1 MLVLCSLWI
10 VGSVIHF
17 WAVSCPLLFL
27 VQPLRSPMRT
37 TGGAEVSRKGLQH
50 GKTLGSPFMSGYFTR
65 QRFGRPQFLAGL
77 LLSMFLAQTIW
88 LLHAELRSG
97 REPDSLEAVRIREG
111 WKQWH
116 GRGVAGAPF
125 SDAVAIRGSGSAAN
139 QGQPDPLVQYPRQ
152 SDARFDAEHSPL
164 LYLASAA
171 PLLAWPEHWLSAESA
186 RYWQWLP
193 RLPFL
198 ACGVFLGASLWYV
211 ARRLC
216 GNNGGF
222 IALTLY
228 CFSPAMIQA
237 SAVWHTE
244 PEIVAAWGAFGTI
257 FTAIAV
263 AHTLYAPREVVLWNW
278 RRIVLLGISLAITV
292 GSQFSM
298 VVVVPMALAFL
309 LYVAPVRR
317 QAAFVIW
324 AAGCVAGFVL
334 LFAAYFFEPRAFAEA
349 MHHALFWGATWRG
362 FTVPGVYKEVALQ
375 MGRACAALALALPV
389 AGITYAVW
397 PRTRYFG
404 NTAPLLVGL
413 LFLGLGM
420 AHPHVA
426 GAGFILSAIPFIFL
440 FVSGVLADLMETHHR
455 SLVTAGIF
463 GMLAAYALWSLQALA
478 RV

>member
-1 MLVLCSLWI
+1 M
-10 VGSVIHF
+10 
-17 WAVSCPLLFL
+17 
-27 VQPLRSPMRT
+27 
-37 TGGAEVSRKGLQH
+37 SR
-50 GKTLGSPFMSGYFTR
+50 YFTR

-77 LLSMFLAQTIW
+77 LLSMFLAQAIW
-88 LLHAELRSG
+88 LVRIDLRAG
-97 REPDSLEAVRIREG
+97 REPDNLEATRIREG

-116 GRGVAGAPF
+116 GRGIAGAPF
-125 SDAVAIRGSGSAAN
+125 SDAIDSHAN
-139 QGQPDPLVQYPRQ
+139 GDALNESDPHLSPNRDLSQDMGKGNPG
-152 SDARFDAEHSPL
+152 FDREHSPL
-164 LYLASAA
+164 LYLVTAV
-171 PLLAWPEHWLSAESA
+171 PLLAWPEHFLSTASA
-186 RYWQWLP
+186 SYWRWLP

-222 IALTLY
+222 VALTLY

-237 SAVWHTE
+237 SAMWHTE
-244 PEIVAAWGAFGTI
+244 PEVVAAWGAFGTI

-298 VVVVPMALAFL
+298 IVVVPMALAFL

-317 QAAFVIW
+317 RAALVIW
-324 AAGCVAGFVL
+324 VAGCVAGTLF
-334 LFAAYFFEPRAFAEA
+334 LFAVYFCQPRVFAES
-349 MHHALFWGATWRG
+349 MGHAIFWGATWRG
-362 FTVPGVYKEVALQ
+362 FTVPAVYKEVAMQ
-375 MGRACAALALALPV
+375 IGGACPALALALPV
-389 AGITYAVW
+389 AIVTYALW

-404 NTAPLLVGL
+404 NTAPLLVAV

-426 GAGFILSAIPFIFL
+426 GAGFLLGAMPFLFIFA
-440 FVSGVLADLMETHHR
+440 SGVLADLMETR
-455 SLVTAGIF
+455 YRPLVTAGVF
-463 GMLAAYALWSLQALA
+463 GMLAAYGLWSLLALS

>member
-1 MLVLCSLWI
+1 
-10 VGSVIHF
+10 
-17 WAVSCPLLFL
+17 
-27 VQPLRSPMRT
+27 
-37 TGGAEVSRKGLQH
+37 
-50 GKTLGSPFMSGYFTR
+50 
-65 QRFGRPQFLAGL
+65 
-77 LLSMFLAQTIW
+77 MFLAQTIW
-88 LLHAELRSG
+88 LVRVELRASK
-97 REPDSLEAVRIREG
+97 EPDSLEATRIREG

-116 GRGVAGAPF
+116 GHGIAGVPFADVVDSRANGDAPNGRDPHV
-125 SDAVAIRGSGSAAN
+125 SPGRDLSRDLG
-139 QGQPDPLVQYPRQ
+139 QGNFG
-152 SDARFDAEHSPL
+152 FDGEHSPL
-164 LYLASAA
+164 LSLVAAA
-171 PLLAWPEHWLSAESA
+171 PLLAWPEHLLNVDSAS
-186 RYWQWLP
+186 YWRWLP

-222 IALTLY
+222 VALTLY

-237 SAVWHTE
+237 SAVWHSE

-278 RRIVLLGISLAITV
+278 RRIVLLGVSLAITV

-298 VVVVPMALAFL
+298 LVVVPMALTFL

-317 QAAFVIW
+317 RAALVIW
-324 AAGCVAGFVL
+324 AAGCVVGL
-334 LFAAYFFEPRAFAEA
+334 LFLFATYFCLPQAFLES
-349 MHHALFWGATWRG
+349 MRHAIFWGATWRG
-362 FTVPGVYKEVALQ
+362 FAVPAVYKQVALQ
-375 MGRACAALALALPV
+375 IGRACPALVLALPV
-389 AGITYAVW
+389 VIVTYALW

-404 NTAPLLVGL
+404 NTAPVLVAV

-426 GAGFILSAIPFIFL
+426 GAGFLLGAIPFVFL
-440 FVSGVLADLMETHHR
+440 FVSGVLADLMESSYR
-455 SLVTAGIF
+455 LLVTACIF
-463 GMLAAYALWSLQALA
+463 GMLAAYALWSLLALA